1 MRLGLIEFALISG
14 GAILGALLRYFAN
27 GWLGTDEQRLPL
39 ATLAVNLL
47 GSLLIGW
54 LYGCGWLSTSEKIR
68 LFAAVG
74 LLGSL
79 TTFSAFSLETFRRL
93 ETGQYGWA
101 FAYVFISTLGGI
113 LAVAAGVGLGK
124 MGR

>member
-1 MRLGLIEFALISG
+1 MKLGLVEFALISG
-14 GAILGALLRYFAN
+14 GAILGAVLRYLTN

-39 ATLAVNLL
+39 ATLVVNLV
-47 GSLLIGW
+47 GSFLIGW
-54 LYGCGWLSTSEKIR
+54 LYGCGWLSTSEKVR

-93 ETGQYGWA
+93 ETGQFGWA
-101 FAYVFISTLGGI
+101 FVYVLLSTLGG
-113 LAVAAGVGLGK
+113 LVAVAAGVGTGK
-124 MGR
+124 WCR